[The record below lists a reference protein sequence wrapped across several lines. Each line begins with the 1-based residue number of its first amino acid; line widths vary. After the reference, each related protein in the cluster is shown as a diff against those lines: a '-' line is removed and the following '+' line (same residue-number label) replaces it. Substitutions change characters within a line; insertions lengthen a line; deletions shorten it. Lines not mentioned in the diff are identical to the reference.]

1 MPAHSSVAH
10 FGRQAK
16 WAEQSWC
23 GSDEAGALT
32 CNMRGC
38 CGWRK
43 GGRLSEMIYNSAPQ
57 AGKTL
62 SHTISRLASS
72 LLTRIFLLVF
82 TCALVITYLSLI
94 LHTVLSMLA
103 CICLSAAQSAY
114 RSHLPFHYFTS
125 MYYISNSSLLSLLA
139 SESIYHLHT
148 GRLAEEKRRLRLSYR
163 IHRCNKPSGDLEE
176 SPMMGGRVVGV
187 DMVAQ

>member
-1 MPAHSSVAH
+1 MPAHCSVAH

-16 WAEQSWC
+16 WVGQSWC
-23 GSDEAGALT
+23 GSDEAGALS

-38 CGWRK
+38 CVWRK

-57 AGKTL
+57 AGKIL

-82 TCALVITYLSLI
+82 TCALVITHLTLI

-103 CICLSAAQSAY
+103 CISVSAAQSAY

-125 MYYISNSSLLSLLA
+125 MYCISNSSSRSPQANLSIICTRVLP
-139 SESIYHLHT
+139 
-148 GRLAEEKRRLRLSYR
+148 RRR
-163 IHRCNKPSGDLEE
+163 
-176 SPMMGGRVVGV
+176 GG
-187 DMVAQ
+187 